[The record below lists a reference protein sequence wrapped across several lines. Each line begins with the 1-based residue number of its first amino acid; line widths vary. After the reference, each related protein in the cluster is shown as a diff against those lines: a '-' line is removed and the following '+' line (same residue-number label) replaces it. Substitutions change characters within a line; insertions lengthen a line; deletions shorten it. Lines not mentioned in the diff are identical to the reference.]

1 MYLHAGSNKYIRI
14 KNIIGIFDFDN
25 ATICDLTRKY
35 LAKNQSE
42 GLVETA
48 NYELPKSFILYF
60 SEKDGF
66 YKVCFSQLSSA
77 VLYERIDSEF

>member
-1 MYLHAGSNKYIRI
+1 MYLHVGSNKDIRT
-14 KNIIGIFDFDN
+14 KNIVGIFDFDN
-25 ATICDLTRKY
+25 ATLCDLTRKY

-48 NYELPKSFILYF
+48 NYELPKSFVLYY

-66 YKVCFSQLSSA
+66 YKICFSQLSSA
-77 VLYERIDSEF
+77 VLCERVNS